1 MTNILVDT
9 HVLLWA
15 LGEPTRLAPDAR
27 GALEDGDNEVFVS
40 AVSAWEISIKAAL
53 GKLHA
58 PDDLASGVRA
68 LRFVPIDI
76 TFADGLA
83 VRRLPDIHRDPFDR
97 MLVAQGLE
105 RDLMLMTNDDRIR
118 QYAVPTMQA

>member
-15 LGEPTRLAPDAR
+15 LGEPKRLAPDAR
-27 GALEDGDNEVFVS
+27 TALEDGDNEVFVS

-53 GKLHA
+53 GKLRA
-58 PDDLASGVRA
+58 PDDLARGVRS
-68 LRFVPIDI
+68 LRFIPIDI

-83 VRRLPDIHRDPFDR
+83 VRQLPEIHRDPFDR
-97 MLVAQGLE
+97 MLIAQCLE
-105 RDLMLMTNDDRIR
+105 RDLVLMTNDERIQ
-118 QYAVPTMQA
+118 QYAVATTRA

>member
-83 VRRLPDIHRDPFDR
+83 VRRLPDIHRDPLR
-97 MLVAQGLE
+97 SHAGCA
-105 RDLMLMTNDDRIR
+105 RTG
-118 QYAVPTMQA
+118 T

>member
-9 HVLLWA
+9 RVLLWA

-40 AVSAWEISIKAAL
+40 AVSAWEMSIKAAL

-105 RDLMLMTNDDRIR
+105 PDLMLMTNDDRIR

>member
-9 HVLLWA
+9 RVLLWA

-105 RDLMLMTNDDRIR
+105 PDLMLMTNDDRIR